1 MRDQLFEAIKG
12 HDVEYVDIRV
22 EDLVNTWVIFRG
34 SDLDSIGSSRTRGGI
49 VRALYKGGWG
59 YATFND
65 LGDLKTGARS
75 LPDR

>member
-12 HDVEYVDIRV
+12 HDVEYVDIRL

-49 VRALYKGGWG
+49 VRA
-59 YATFND
+59 
-65 LGDLKTGARS
+65 
-75 LPDR
+75 